1 MLCLIYIS
9 NVSLNYS
16 IWFNYKVKFHSFQI
30 YRILIWKLYKVQIF
44 RRFSIDLISLS
55 TGIWQQISKTRMEM
69 FMINFVSYRNL
80 FAISRS
86 KIPSYGRKLRKSKK
100 LIGYQDY
107 LKLAVK
113 KIIEIIVNLALEF
126 ILKFFLPSQTIE
138 RWPFR
143 LPGWWIF
150 TPLNSFW

>member
-1 MLCLIYIS
+1 
-9 NVSLNYS
+9 
-16 IWFNYKVKFHSFQI
+16 
-30 YRILIWKLYKVQIF
+30 
-44 RRFSIDLISLS
+44 
-55 TGIWQQISKTRMEM
+55 M

-138 RWPFR
+138 R
-143 LPGWWIF
+143 
-150 TPLNSFW
+150 